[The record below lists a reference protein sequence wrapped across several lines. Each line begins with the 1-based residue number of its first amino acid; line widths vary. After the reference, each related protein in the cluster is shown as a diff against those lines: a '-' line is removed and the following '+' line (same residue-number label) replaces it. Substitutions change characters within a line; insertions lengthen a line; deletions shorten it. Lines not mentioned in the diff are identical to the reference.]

1 MTILTSAQAL
11 LTIINDI
18 LDFSKLEAGQAPL
31 EQVPL
36 SLRKVVEGVLDT
48 FAGSARSKGM
58 RIVEDVDPK
67 LPLLVL
73 GDAARL
79 RQILLNLLGNALKFT
94 EQGRIWVWVESVRSN
109 PATVRVRFRVRDT
122 GIGITPEQQAR
133 LFQPFMQ
140 AESST
145 TRRYGGTGLGLSIC
159 HTLVTR
165 MGGEIGVTSQDG
177 EGSEFWFEIDLPVAQ
192 KPGEARKSDPAW
204 LEGVLVTLSVFDP
217 DERAGIARYLRSAG
231 AEVSTEPQQGTK
243 PTLVLDDKPGG
254 AMLRVQDPASGQE
267 HILHQPVHL
276 RELLTQ
282 VAALSGRERRL
293 SPRVEDE
300 AMAELLAE
308 RRSSSRDAQTLRR
321 RVLVVD
327 DIPTNL
333 TVIQAQL
340 RRLAAEATVLSD
352 GREVLPLLQPGHG
365 YDILITDLHMPKMD
379 GFELA
384 RAVRAN
390 ETSQG
395 MPRIPIIAFTADAAS
410 EVIERCRRAGMDG
423 VLTKPVVLKNL
434 EECLQRW
441 IPDVLIENEPVD
453 PSVLSELLGDAD
465 PVMLQQILGEFVR
478 LGAPQ
483 LDALETALA
492 QKDSQRV
499 REIVHKLLGSTRSAG
514 AKPLSEVL
522 LRLQTAAREDIS
534 SEYPSLGA
542 ECRREFERV
551 RAWHEAQPRAAPS

>member
-1 MTILTSAQAL
+1 
-11 LTIINDI
+11 
-18 LDFSKLEAGQAPL
+18 
-31 EQVPL
+31 
-36 SLRKVVEGVLDT
+36 
-48 FAGSARSKGM
+48 
-58 RIVEDVDPK
+58 
-67 LPLLVL
+67 
-73 GDAARL
+73 
-79 RQILLNLLGNALKFT
+79 
-94 EQGRIWVWVESVRSN
+94 
-109 PATVRVRFRVRDT
+109 
-122 GIGITPEQQAR
+122 
-133 LFQPFMQ
+133 
-140 AESST
+140 
-145 TRRYGGTGLGLSIC
+145 
-159 HTLVTR
+159 
-165 MGGEIGVTSQDG
+165 
-177 EGSEFWFEIDLPVAQ
+177 
-192 KPGEARKSDPAW
+192 
-204 LEGVLVTLSVFDP
+204 
-217 DERAGIARYLRSAG
+217 
-231 AEVSTEPQQGTK
+231 
-243 PTLVLDDKPGG
+243 
-254 AMLRVQDPASGQE
+254 
-267 HILHQPVHL
+267 
-276 RELLTQ
+276 
-282 VAALSGRERRL
+282 
-293 SPRVEDE
+293 
-300 AMAELLAE
+300 
-308 RRSSSRDAQTLRR
+308 
-321 RVLVVD
+321 
-327 DIPTNL
+327 
-333 TVIQAQL
+333 
-340 RRLAAEATVLSD
+340 VLSD

-514 AKPLSEVL
+514 AKPLSKVL

-551 RAWHEAQPRAAPS
+551 RAWHEAQPRAASS